1 MQKFVSFPTIELG
14 LYMFGGHRHTVNG
27 GWSFFEQKHQVLELM
42 VIVAGHQL
50 TEIRD
55 QTTIDLGPGD
65 AVLIAPGT
73 LHTNRNASRTQKMT
87 YMCLHFDFEDI
98 QLRSRIIGCLTN
110 QLIPAKT
117 EIALQSKRM
126 LTGIVKLSKDR
137 QHHNDFAVRVE
148 IEVLL
153 LHYLKE
159 LDRLTKQKMNKHHKL
174 PFSDKEAKIG
184 RDIALTI
191 EERVNDDTVAPSFT
205 FSDICRELHI
215 SNGYGYR
222 VFKRVYGVTPLHFIN
237 REKFKKAQRLLEYS
251 GNSIEEVAYMIG
263 AANIS
268 IFSKQ
273 FKKWSGS
280 TPSEYRKQVKHH
292 RRVYSKNKTGYFE

>member
-1 MQKFVSFPTIELG
+1 MQKFVSFPTIESG

-87 YMCLHFDFEDI
+87 YMCLHFDFEDV

-110 QLIPAKT
+110 QLIPAET
-117 EIALQSKRM
+117 EIALKSKRM
-126 LTGIVKLSKDR
+126 LTGIVELSRNKR
-137 QHHNDFAVRVE
+137 HRNDFAVQVE
-148 IEVLL
+148 IEILL
-153 LHYLKE
+153 LRYLKE
-159 LDRLTKQKMNKHHKL
+159 LDRLTEQVMMNKHQML
-174 PFSDKEAKIG
+174 PFSGKEARVA
-184 RDIALTI
+184 RDIALAI
-191 EERVNDDTVAPSFT
+191 EERVNDDTVVPSFT
-205 FSDICRELHI
+205 FSDICHKLHI
-215 SNGYGYR
+215 SNGYGYK
-222 VFKRVYGVTPLHFIN
+222 VFKRVYGITPLHFIN
-237 REKFKKAQRLLEYS
+237 HEKLKKAQRLLEHS
-251 GNSIEEVAYMIG
+251 ENSIKKVAYKVG
-263 AANIS
+263 AANAS

-273 FKKWSGS
+273 FKKWSGL
-280 TPSEYRKQVKHH
+280 TPSEYRKQTK
-292 RRVYSKNKTGYFE
+292 RRN